1 MRPFCIRS
9 CSDPHRKAKFC
20 VLQPRIKLCFLHYMV
35 FEKQQGFL
43 RILQNKQMGEEVE
56 ECMHPRVLLSLC
68 SSLTVIHTACISLI
82 LPSSLS
88 GADIWSVL
96 NLWLAIFKKHQS
108 EMIMFFRERAP
119 LHWPFSETAEDRKHD
134 HFDTILIVFPDFSPT
149 SSSPSFACVWL

>member
-43 RILQNKQMGEEVE
+43 RILQNK
-56 ECMHPRVLLSLC
+56 RVHLSLC